1 MITADIRRQGNTTI
15 ITIPNDIL
23 RAINVDIGAT
33 VEIHPTNDGF
43 YVRKPSR
50 KARRRYSLQELM
62 RGVTEDFARDLNEET
77 SWSREGIPM
86 GRELA

>member
-15 ITIPNDIL
+15 MTIPNDIL
-23 RAINVDIGAT
+23 RVINVDIGAT
-33 VEIHPTNDGF
+33 VEIHPTKDGF
-43 YVRKPSR
+43 FVRNPPR

-62 RGVTEDFARDLNEET
+62 HGVTEDFARDLNAET
-77 SWSREGIPM
+77 SWSREGDPT